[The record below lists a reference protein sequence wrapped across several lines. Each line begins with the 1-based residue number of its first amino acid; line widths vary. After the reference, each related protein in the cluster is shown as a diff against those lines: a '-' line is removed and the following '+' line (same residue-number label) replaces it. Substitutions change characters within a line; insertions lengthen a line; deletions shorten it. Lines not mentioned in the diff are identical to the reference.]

1 MKKSSTDELSRSET
15 KANNLGLLQ
24 ANEIGWPEI
33 IKVEGSIPSIGSEI
47 NQIFHYHDNKQK
59 TNQRISYTSYKSD

>member
-24 ANEIGWPEI
+24 ANEIGVPEI
-33 IKVEGSIPSIGSEI
+33 IKVGGSIPPIGS
-47 NQIFHYHDNKQK
+47 NF
-59 TNQRISYTSYKSD
+59 